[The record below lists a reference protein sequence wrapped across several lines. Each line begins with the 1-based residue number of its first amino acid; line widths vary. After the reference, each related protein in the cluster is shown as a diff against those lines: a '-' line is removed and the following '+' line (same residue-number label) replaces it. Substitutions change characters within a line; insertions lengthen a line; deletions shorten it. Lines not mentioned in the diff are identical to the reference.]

1 MAINIYSQSYNFF
14 ELRPYNLFLHTQTY
28 SVMMHQY
35 FNKLN
40 NRKASSLFDDLAPDT
55 AVRLVR
61 SDAKQSGHFNDGD
74 LQSDDKETAK
84 APSVLAVPA
93 KRHILPRR

>member
-1 MAINIYSQSYNFF
+1 
-14 ELRPYNLFLHTQTY
+14 
-28 SVMMHQY
+28 MMHQY

-74 LQSDDKETAK
+74 LQSDNKETAK
-84 APSVLAVPA
+84 APS
-93 KRHILPRR
+93 LPFWLSRKKDISSHADK